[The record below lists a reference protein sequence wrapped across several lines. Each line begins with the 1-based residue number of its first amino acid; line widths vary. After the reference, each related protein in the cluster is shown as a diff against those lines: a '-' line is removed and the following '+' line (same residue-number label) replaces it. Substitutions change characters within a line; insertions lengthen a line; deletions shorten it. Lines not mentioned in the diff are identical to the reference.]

1 MTQDTKAAMSDLG
14 GCQIEATLQLF
25 DGKWKGVILHHL
37 LKDEVLR
44 FNELVKRLPSIT
56 HRMLSKQLR
65 DMEVAG
71 LVARTVY
78 PVVPPRVDY
87 SLTPLGRSLEP
98 QDMPTVRALVRD
110 AAQQDY
116 RFSSIVLG
124 IANTEQFRKNRT
136 EVSGSANGT
145 TVAMSDTN

>member
-1 MTQDTKAAMSDLG
+1 MARDTNSGMSDLG
-14 GCQIEATLQLF
+14 GCQIEATLQLL
-25 DGKWKGVILHHL
+25 DGKWKAVVLHHL
-37 LKDEVLR
+37 LRDEVLR

-98 QDMPTVRALVRD
+98 VLQAIGRWGQENLVAVEGVALKQSEGPT
-110 AAQQDY
+110 
-116 RFSSIVLG
+116 
-124 IANTEQFRKNRT
+124 
-136 EVSGSANGT
+136 GSA
-145 TVAMSDTN
+145 AIMRSAA

>member
-1 MTQDTKAAMSDLG
+1 MSKHEKGNCMTRETLPVTSDLG
-14 GCQIEATLQLF
+14 GCQIEATLQLL

-37 LKDEVLR
+37 LRDEILR
-44 FNELVKRLPSIT
+44 FNEIVKRLPSIT

-65 DMEVAG
+65 ELEMAG

-98 QDMPTVRALVRD
+98 VLQAIGRWGQENLVAVEDASSKPNEGLMGSDALICP
-110 AAQQDY
+110 AA
-116 RFSSIVLG
+116 
-124 IANTEQFRKNRT
+124 
-136 EVSGSANGT
+136 
-145 TVAMSDTN
+145 

>member
-1 MTQDTKAAMSDLG
+1 MARDTNAGMSDLG
-14 GCQIEATLQLF
+14 GCQIEATLQLL

-37 LKDEVLR
+37 LRDEVLR
-44 FNELVKRLPSIT
+44 FNEICKRLPTIT

-65 DMEVAG
+65 EMELAG

-98 QDMPTVRALVRD
+98 VLQAIGRWGQENLVSVEGMTLKPSRHP
-110 AAQQDY
+110 
-116 RFSSIVLG
+116 V
-124 IANTEQFRKNRT
+124 
-136 EVSGSANGT
+136 GSA
-145 TVAMSDTN
+145 AIMRSAA

>member
-14 GCQIEATLQLF
+14 GCQIEATLQLL

-37 LKDEVLR
+37 LKDDVLR
-44 FNELVKRLPSIT
+44 FNEIVKRLPSIT

-65 DMEVAG
+65 EMEVAG

-98 QDMPTVRALVRD
+98 VIQALGRWGQENLVAVEGATLKPSESPT
-110 AAQQDY
+110 
-116 RFSSIVLG
+116 
-124 IANTEQFRKNRT
+124 
-136 EVSGSANGT
+136 GSA
-145 TVAMSDTN
+145 AIMRSAA

>member
-1 MTQDTKAAMSDLG
+1 MARDTNAGLSDLG
-14 GCQIEATLQLF
+14 GCQIEATLQLL
-25 DGKWKGVILHHL
+25 DGKWKAVILHHL

-98 QDMPTVRALVRD
+98 VLQAIGRWGQENLVAVEYAALKPSESPT
-110 AAQQDY
+110 
-116 RFSSIVLG
+116 
-124 IANTEQFRKNRT
+124 
-136 EVSGSANGT
+136 GSA
-145 TVAMSDTN
+145 AIMRSAA

>member
-14 GCQIEATLQLF
+14 GCQIEATLQLL

-44 FNELVKRLPSIT
+44 FNEIVKRLPSIT

-65 DMEVAG
+65 EMEVAG

-98 QDMPTVRALVRD
+98 VIQALGRWGQENLVAVEGAALKPTE
-110 AAQQDY
+110 
-116 RFSSIVLG
+116 SP
-124 IANTEQFRKNRT
+124 T
-136 EVSGSANGT
+136 GSA
-145 TVAMSDTN
+145 AIMRSAA

>member
-1 MTQDTKAAMSDLG
+1 MTRATSATPSDLG
-14 GCQIEATLQLF
+14 GNQIEATLQLLE
-25 DGKWKGVILHHL
+25 GKWKGMILYFL
-37 LKDEVLR
+37 LREEVLR
-44 FNELVKRLPSIT
+44 FNEITKRLPSIT

-98 QDMPTVRALVRD
+98 VLLAIGRWGQENLVAVED
-110 AAQQDY
+110 AGSLPAEGP
-116 RFSSIVLG
+116 V
-124 IANTEQFRKNRT
+124 
-136 EVSGSANGT
+136 GSA
-145 TVAMSDTN
+145 AIMRSAA

>member
-1 MTQDTKAAMSDLG
+1 MARDTNVGLSDLG
-14 GCQIEATLQLF
+14 GCQIEATLQLL

-78 PVVPPRVDY
+78 PVVPARVDY

-98 QDMPTVRALVRD
+98 VLQAIGRWGQENLVAVEEAAIKPSPGPT
-110 AAQQDY
+110 
-116 RFSSIVLG
+116 
-124 IANTEQFRKNRT
+124 
-136 EVSGSANGT
+136 GSA
-145 TVAMSDTN
+145 AIMRSAA

>member
-1 MTQDTKAAMSDLG
+1 MARDMNSGLSDLG
-14 GCQIEATLQLF
+14 GCQIEATLQLL

-37 LKDEVLR
+37 LRDEVLR
-44 FNELVKRLPSIT
+44 FNEIVKRLPSIT

-65 DMEVAG
+65 DLEVAG

-98 QDMPTVRALVRD
+98 VLNAIGRWGQENLVAVEGLMPKPGEHPV
-110 AAQQDY
+110 
-116 RFSSIVLG
+116 
-124 IANTEQFRKNRT
+124 
-136 EVSGSANGT
+136 GSA
-145 TVAMSDTN
+145 AIMRSAA

>member
-1 MTQDTKAAMSDLG
+1 MGRETNLELSDLG
-14 GCQIEATLQLF
+14 GCQIEATLQLL

-37 LKDEVLR
+37 LKDEILR
-44 FNELVKRLPSIT
+44 FNELAKRLPSIT

-98 QDMPTVRALVRD
+98 VINAIGRWGQENLVAVEGAALKPSEGPT
-110 AAQQDY
+110 
-116 RFSSIVLG
+116 
-124 IANTEQFRKNRT
+124 
-136 EVSGSANGT
+136 GSA
-145 TVAMSDTN
+145 AIMRSAA

>member
-1 MTQDTKAAMSDLG
+1 MARDMNAGLSDFG
-14 GCQIEATLQLF
+14 GCQIEATLQLL
-25 DGKWKGVILHHL
+25 DGKWKGVILHNL

-65 DMEVAG
+65 EMEVAG

-98 QDMPTVRALVRD
+98 VLQAIGRWGQENLVAVED
-110 AAQQDY
+110 AALKP
-116 RFSSIVLG
+116 SEG
-124 IANTEQFRKNRT
+124 PT
-136 EVSGSANGT
+136 GSA
-145 TVAMSDTN
+145 AIMRSAA

>member
-1 MTQDTKAAMSDLG
+1 MARDTNAGLSDLG
-14 GCQIEATLQLF
+14 GCQIESTLQLL

-98 QDMPTVRALVRD
+98 VLQAIGRWGQENLVAVAEASAEPAERPIG
-110 AAQQDY
+110 AAAIM
-116 RFSSIVLG
+116 R
-124 IANTEQFRKNRT
+124 
-136 EVSGSANGT
+136 SA
-145 TVAMSDTN
+145 A

>member
-1 MTQDTKAAMSDLG
+1 MARDTNAGMSDLG
-14 GCQIEATLQLF
+14 GSQIEATLQLL

-37 LKDEVLR
+37 LRAEILR
-44 FNELVKRLPSIT
+44 FNEICKRLPAIT

-65 DMEVAG
+65 DMELAG

-98 QDMPTVRALVRD
+98 VIQAIGRWGQENLVSVEG
-110 AAQQDY
+110 AAPKPSL
-116 RFSSIVLG
+116 RPV
-124 IANTEQFRKNRT
+124 
-136 EVSGSANGT
+136 GSA
-145 TVAMSDTN
+145 AIMRSAA

>member
-1 MTQDTKAAMSDLG
+1 MTRETLSVTSDLG
-14 GCQIEATLQLF
+14 GCQIEATLQLL

-37 LKDEVLR
+37 LRDEILR
-44 FNELVKRLPSIT
+44 FNEIVKRLPSIT

-65 DMEVAG
+65 ELEVAG

-98 QDMPTVRALVRD
+98 VLQAIGRWGQENLVAVEDASTKPSEGPMGRAAIMRP
-110 AAQQDY
+110 AA
-116 RFSSIVLG
+116 
-124 IANTEQFRKNRT
+124 
-136 EVSGSANGT
+136 
-145 TVAMSDTN
+145 

>member
-1 MTQDTKAAMSDLG
+1 MGRETNLELSDLG
-14 GCQIEATLQLF
+14 GCQIEATLQLL

-37 LKDEVLR
+37 LKDEILR
-44 FNELVKRLPSIT
+44 FNELAKRLPSIT

-87 SLTPLGRSLEP
+87 SLTPLAAVWSP
-98 QDMPTVRALVRD
+98 SSMPSGVGARKT
-110 AAQQDY
+110 
-116 RFSSIVLG
+116 SSPSRVP
-124 IANTEQFRKNRT
+124 R
-136 EVSGSANGT
+136 
-145 TVAMSDTN
+145 

>member
-1 MTQDTKAAMSDLG
+1 MTRATSATPSDLG
-14 GCQIEATLQLF
+14 GNQIEATLQLLE
-25 DGKWKGVILHHL
+25 GKWKAVILYFL
-37 LKDEVLR
+37 LREEVLR
-44 FNELVKRLPSIT
+44 FNEITKRLPSIT

-98 QDMPTVRALVRD
+98 VLLAIGRWGQENLVAVADAGSLPTEGPV
-110 AAQQDY
+110 
-116 RFSSIVLG
+116 
-124 IANTEQFRKNRT
+124 
-136 EVSGSANGT
+136 GSA
-145 TVAMSDTN
+145 AIMRSAA

>member
-1 MTQDTKAAMSDLG
+1 MARDMNAGVSDLG
-14 GCQIEATLQLF
+14 GCQIESTLQLL

-37 LKDEVLR
+37 LKDDVLR

-98 QDMPTVRALVRD
+98 VLQAIGRWGQEHLVAVAEASASSSERPVG
-110 AAQQDY
+110 AAAIM
-116 RFSSIVLG
+116 R
-124 IANTEQFRKNRT
+124 
-136 EVSGSANGT
+136 SA
-145 TVAMSDTN
+145 A

>member
-1 MTQDTKAAMSDLG
+1 MGRETNLELSDLG
-14 GCQIEATLQLF
+14 GCQIEATLQLL

-37 LKDEVLR
+37 LKDEILR
-44 FNELVKRLPSIT
+44 FNELAKRLPSIT

-98 QDMPTVRALVRD
+98 VINAIGRWGQENLVAVEGAALKPSEGPT
-110 AAQQDY
+110 
-116 RFSSIVLG
+116 
-124 IANTEQFRKNRT
+124 
-136 EVSGSANGT
+136 GSA
-145 TVAMSDTN
+145 AMMRSAA

>member
-1 MTQDTKAAMSDLG
+1 MTRETLPVTSDLG
-14 GCQIEATLQLF
+14 GCQIEATLQLL

-37 LKDEVLR
+37 LRDEILR
-44 FNELVKRLPSIT
+44 FNEIVKRLPSIT

-65 DMEVAG
+65 ELEMAG

-98 QDMPTVRALVRD
+98 
-110 AAQQDY
+110 
-116 RFSSIVLG
+116 VLQAIG
-124 IANTEQFRKNRT
+124 RWGQENL
-136 EVSGSANGT
+136 
-145 TVAMSDTN
+145 